1 MAPSAY
7 LTGLLS
13 DAFII
18 INDIRLLP
26 WLFDSLYNSKKMCTK
41 LMQIYQKRTPTFL
54 AEITALV
61 AALLLLLQH
70 SQQQCG
76 L

>member
-1 MAPSAY
+1 
-7 LTGLLS
+7 
-13 DAFII
+13 
-18 INDIRLLP
+18 
-26 WLFDSLYNSKKMCTK
+26 
-41 LMQIYQKRTPTFL
+41 MQIYQKRTPTFL